1 METGSLDPKKAATCS
16 AKAVRG
22 PILATFLG
30 IWTPRREEG
39 RVVPR
44 KLGIFLEPSTWRPVL
59 AMKAARSQI
68 PLGSS
73 FCRGI

>member
-22 PILATFLG
+22 PILAAFLG
-30 IWTPRREEG
+30 IWAPRREEG

-44 KLGIFLEPSTWRPVL
+44 KLGGFWEPRTWRVVL
-59 AMKAARSQI
+59 AQEGGRLWV
-68 PLGSS
+68 P
-73 FCRGI
+73 